1 MRACVLPFALRI
13 NTTQQIGG
21 AIGVA
26 AVTTVA
32 TTFTNRY
39 VDSHAGISALSGTA
53 LTHGFQ
59 IAFYVLSATAAVGAV
74 LAALL
79 IESQSSEAEREPEVG
94 EPQVAV
100 VSQHTPVCRTRAT
113 ARSGTPIGSPM

>member
-1 MRACVLPFALRI
+1 MI

-26 AVTTVA
+26 AATTVA
-32 TTFTNRY
+32 ITFTDRY
-39 VDSHAGISALSGTA
+39 VDSHAGISALSGAA

-59 IAFYVLSATAAVGAV
+59 IAFYVLAATAAAGAV

-79 IESQSSEAEREPEVG
+79 IEPQPTEAEREPEVG

-100 VSQHTPVCRTRAT
+100 VSQHTPVCRTRGVSAGQLE
-113 ARSGTPIGSPM
+113 AN

>member
-1 MRACVLPFALRI
+1 MRACVLPFGLRI
-13 NTTQQIGG
+13 NTTQLIGG

-39 VDSHAGISALSGTA
+39 VDSHAGITALSGAA

-59 IAFYVLSATAAVGAV
+59 IAFYVLAATAAVGAV
-74 LAALL
+74 IAALL
-79 IESQSSEAEREPEVG
+79 IEPQPSQAEREPEAD
-94 EPQVAV
+94 ERLVAL
-100 VSQHTPVCRTRAT
+100 VSQHTPVCRDRGALVGELQ
-113 ARSGTPIGSPM
+113 AN